1 MDLREATSEDVDG
14 IRAVAAASLAAS
26 YADVFD
32 EEERTAALEGWYDR
46 DELREKLTD
55 DRSRFVVAVD
65 SEVVG
70 FAETYRDEAD
80 EPVGRIDWL
89 HVHPEARGR
98 GVGAQLLGRA
108 EAALV
113 EAGAVRLEGRVLA
126 PHETGADFYVVHG
139 YEPVGERTI
148 DLDGRT
154 LAERTFVRSA
164 TDAVGTDD
172 AAADAGLVD
181 TVDHDGETLYAAY
194 DESSRG
200 SEAPF
205 FVVYGDDERRN
216 RYSWLCGSCERPVTA
231 MDAMGRLTCDCG
243 NVRKP
248 TRWDAA
254 YL

>member
-14 IRAVAAASLAAS
+14 IRTVAAASLSAS

-32 EEERTAALEGWYDR
+32 ETERAAALESWYDR
-46 DELREKLTD
+46 GELAEKLTD
-55 DRSRFVVAVD
+55 ERSRFVVAVD
-65 SEVVG
+65 DGEVVG

-89 HVHPEARGR
+89 HVHPDHRGR
-98 GVGAQLLGRA
+98 GVGEQLLGRA
-108 EAALV
+108 ESELA

-126 PHETGADFYVVHG
+126 PHEAGAEFYADHG
-139 YEPVGERTI
+139 YEPAGERTV
-148 DLDGRT
+148 DLNGRT
-154 LAERTFVRSA
+154 LSERTFVRSA
-164 TDAVGTDD
+164 SDATDD
-172 AAADAGLVD
+172 PKLVD
-181 TVDHDGETLYAAY
+181 TVDHDGETLYVAY

-205 FVVYGDDERRN
+205 FVVYEDDGRRD
-216 RYSWLCGSCERPVTA
+216 RYSWLCGGCETAVTA

-243 NVRKP
+243 NARKP
-248 TRWDAA
+248 TRWDAS